1 MGKDVNPERDGGKRV
16 QCMAHPCILR
26 TKERAGFQNNFAYT
40 ERILVLQVSMIK

>member
-26 TKERAGFQNNFAYT
+26 KKERVVVFKT
-40 ERILVLQVSMIK
+40 ILFTLNEF